1 MNPETKI
8 LTAVPGCFILLWLTN
23 WSLGHG
29 HEYGG
34 DFSAASILLAALA
47 IMLLQLLVRAEAVH
61 ADKGQ
66 GERAVRT
73 LAAPGATR
81 L

>member
-8 LTAVPGCFILLWLTN
+8 FSAVPGCFILLWLTH
-23 WSLGHG
+23 WSLS

-34 DFSAASILLAALA
+34 NFSAASILLAAVA
-47 IMLLQLLVRAEAVH
+47 IMLFQLLVRAEAVH

-66 GERAVRT
+66 AERAVRI
-73 LAAPGATR
+73 LAAPGAPR